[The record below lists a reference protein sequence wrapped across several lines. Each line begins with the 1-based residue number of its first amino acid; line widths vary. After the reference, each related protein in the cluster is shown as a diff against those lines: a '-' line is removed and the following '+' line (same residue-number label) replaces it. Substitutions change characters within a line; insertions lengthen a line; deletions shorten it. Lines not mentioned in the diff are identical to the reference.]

1 MSLDFLDAIVSYRHI
16 DSPSPASRFEPNAI
30 PPCYRNSDES
40 QVIKKDDEIRLKLIG
55 IRVDASNLFAIG
67 TLMDDYLGLCVTD

>member
-1 MSLDFLDAIVSYRHI
+1 LTLILTHIAIN
-16 DSPSPASRFEPNAI
+16 SRFEPNAI
-30 PPCYRNSDES
+30 PPCYRNNDES
-40 QVIKKDDEIRLKLIG
+40 QVIKKDDEIRVKLIG